1 MQKYQLA
8 QFNIARMK
16 APLDD
21 PLMKEFVDNLLLVN
35 AQADQAPGFIWRF
48 QTETGYAV
56 EIEASEDSMFIINM
70 SVWESVEVLKEFT
83 YQNADHA
90 RMFKNR
96 KQWFEPD
103 GSVLVMWWIPRGHLP
118 SIAEG
123 KERLAF
129 LREKG
134 ASEYAFDFR
143 QVFTPVS

>member
-56 EIEASEDSMFIINM
+56 EIEANEDSMFIINM

-103 GSVLVMWWIPRGHLP
+103 GSGLVLWWIARGHLP

-143 QVFTPVS
+143 EVFTHES